1 MTRQPLTG
9 DVRLA
14 DTLAGV
20 DVALGEVG
28 ADTAVGVTRTRFAAV
43 AIRPPVVP
51 GQAPVAGQTGDVLPA
66 GALPADG
73 VAAACDVR
81 RDGAGDAVAR
91 PTPGHRQIVEAVDA
105 RGAGTTPDVWLAL
118 ALTSHLPIQ
127 RGRNYIST
135 TFLLH
140 FFHIFQVIH
149 NFTFFTFFTIYT
161 FYTFLHLFPHFYTFF
176 PHFSHFLNSSFL
188 SFFSFFYHLSKLF
201 TLAGRTPPTDRFAGG
216 RHPADGAHRV
226 AVAPLTEVRGV
237 GVASLILKHR
247 RRAHVTPVALRV
259 AVRGALTPVRPQRRR
274 VADTRRAVAVTVT
287 SADDGDCSWE
297 NRCLI
302 YITVN
307 YYFIF

>member
-20 DVALGEVG
+20 DVALGDVG
-28 ADTAVGVTRTRFAAV
+28 ADTAVGVTRTRVAAV

-91 PTPGHRQIVEAVDA
+91 PTPGRRQIVEAVDA

-161 FYTFLHLFPHFYTFF
+161 FLHLFTPFF
-176 PHFSHFLNSSFL
+176 PHFSTFFHIFPHFSTFFHIFFTFSQF
-188 SFFSFFYHLSKLF
+188 FFSFFFFFLLPF
-201 TLAGRTPPTDRFAGG
+201 
-216 RHPADGAHRV
+216 V
-226 AVAPLTEVRGV
+226 
-237 GVASLILKHR
+237 
-247 RRAHVTPVALRV
+247 
-259 AVRGALTPVRPQRRR
+259 
-274 VADTRRAVAVTVT
+274 
-287 SADDGDCSWE
+287 
-297 NRCLI
+297 
-302 YITVN
+302 
-307 YYFIF
+307 